1 MGFRRLADFLERLD
15 QAGELARVESEVLP
29 TLETAEIV
37 RRTAFR
43 GGPALCFGS
52 IRGSSIPLVANLLGT
67 EPRICLALRVDT
79 IDEVTARLEGLVH
92 PEQPEGW
99 FERLKTPPY
108 VAAMESLPPRVVRTG
123 ACQQVVRLGDD
134 VDLERLP
141 LLQAAPAEP
150 RLSMTGGILLTIDPS
165 TGQLVTGR
173 CPLEMV
179 DRTQLAVCLDDHDEP
194 ARVVAEYARRQ
205 QTMPLAVVIGGDPLL
220 ALAASI
226 PSAPGTD
233 VCRLAALL
241 RQKPVDV
248 VKCRSVE
255 LQVPAEAEL
264 VLEGH
269 IAPSEPWGE
278 VGPRAASTGYYRPAG
293 RGPIVH
299 VTAMTERANPVLQAL
314 VPGPPPNEE
323 STMRRTM
330 ARIMLPIARLS
341 IPGLTDYDL
350 RPAGASRHVAVVAI
364 EKRYAGQSQS
374 AIHAAW
380 GSHWLRFARVMV
392 VVDAEVDVR
401 DAAAVE
407 RALAAHFDPG
417 RDVVVGGGP
426 PDPIDPVACGGAMP
440 RRIALDATRKLPG
453 EWPGLAAEPV
463 VNSEEIVRKVTAR
476 WPEYKL
482 GFE

>member
-29 TLETAEIV
+29 VLETAEIV

-52 IRGSSIPLVANLLGT
+52 IRGSGIPLVANLLGT
-67 EPRICLALRVDT
+67 ESRICLALGIDT
-79 IDEVTARLEGLVH
+79 IDEVAARLEGLVH

-108 VAAMESLPPRVVRTG
+108 VAAMESLPPRVVRAG
-123 ACQQVVRLGDD
+123 ACQQVVRLGED
-134 VDLERLP
+134 VDLARLP
-141 LLQAAPAEP
+141 LLEAAPAEP
-150 RLSMTGGILLTIDPS
+150 RLSMTGGILLTIDPT

-179 DRTQLAVCLDDHDEP
+179 DRTQLVACLDDHDEP
-194 ARVVAEYARRQ
+194 ARIVAEYARRR

-220 ALAASI
+220 SLAASM
-226 PSAPGTD
+226 PSPGTD

-241 RQKPVDV
+241 HQKPIDV

-255 LQVPAEAEL
+255 LHVPAEAEL

-278 VGPRAASTGYYRPAG
+278 VGPLAASTGYYRPAG

-299 VTAMTERANPVLQAL
+299 VTAMTERANPVFQAL
-314 VPGPPPNEE
+314 VPGLPPNEE
-323 STMRRTM
+323 SVMRRTM

-350 RPAGASRHVAVVAI
+350 RPVGASRHVAVVAI
-364 EKRYAGQSQS
+364 EKRYAGQPLS

-407 RALAAHFDPG
+407 RALALHFDPG
-417 RDVVVGGGP
+417 RDVVMGGGP
-426 PDPIDPVACGGAMP
+426 PDPIDPVVSGGAMP
-440 RRIALDATRKLPG
+440 QRMALDATRNLPG
-453 EWPGLAAEPV
+453 ECAGLASQPADIG
-463 VNSEEIVRKVTAR
+463 EEIARKVTAR